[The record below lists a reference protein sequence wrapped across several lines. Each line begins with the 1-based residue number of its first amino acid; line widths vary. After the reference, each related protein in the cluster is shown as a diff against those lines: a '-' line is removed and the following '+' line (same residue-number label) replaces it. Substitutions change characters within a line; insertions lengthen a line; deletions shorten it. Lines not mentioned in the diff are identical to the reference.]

1 METAW
6 RFATAEREA
15 GSTSVM
21 ALNRGAEAHVC
32 NVWAVGG
39 NVTQI
44 YNGSAWTTVSSPA
57 AGTVSQLSSAS
68 AVPGGTIVWAA
79 GSSGSGTATN
89 RSFSRTTSQQ
99 ACEPLADTP
108 ACS

>member
-1 METAW
+1 VISPPTLAKARANADIKGLWPRSRGDRVETAW

-21 ALNRGAEAHVC
+21 ALNRRAEAHVC

-57 AGTVSQLSSAS
+57 LS
-68 AVPGGTIVWAA
+68 
-79 GSSGSGTATN
+79 
-89 RSFSRTTSQQ
+89 
-99 ACEPLADTP
+99 
-108 ACS
+108 